1 VRLVVGLGNPGPRY
15 AATRHNA
22 GFRVALAL
30 ARHCGF
36 EWSSCP
42 YGGKLARGVLP
53 TGASPGPAHE
63 LAILMPDTFMN
74 ASGESVRPA
83 VAQLGIAPE
92 SHLLVVHDDLDLPLE
107 RIRLRARGGCGGHRG
122 MQSIAAELDRED
134 FARLRFG
141 IGRPP
146 PGVEVIDYVL
156 SPFGDQAEP
165 RVASAIE
172 RSVEAILAALADGME
187 SAMERFNRAP
197 EGEG

>member
-1 VRLVVGLGNPGPRY
+1 VKLVVGLGNPGPGY
-15 AATRHNA
+15 ASTRHNI
-22 GFRVALAL
+22 GFRVVEAL
-30 ARHCGF
+30 ARR
-36 EWSSCP
+36 
-42 YGGKLARGVLP
+42 AGVGLQAERFA
-53 TGASPGPAHE
+53 GRFGSGRVGPLGVAVLE
-63 LAILMPDTFMN
+63 PQTFMN
-74 ASGESVRPA
+74 RSGDC
-83 VAQLGIAPE
+83 VAAALDELEGVDPGRD
-92 SHLLVVHDDLDLPLE
+92 LVVVYDDLDLPLE

-146 PGVEVIDYVL
+146 PGVDVIDYVL

-165 RVASAIE
+165 SVASAVE
-172 RSVEAILAALADGME
+172 RSVEAILAALTGGME